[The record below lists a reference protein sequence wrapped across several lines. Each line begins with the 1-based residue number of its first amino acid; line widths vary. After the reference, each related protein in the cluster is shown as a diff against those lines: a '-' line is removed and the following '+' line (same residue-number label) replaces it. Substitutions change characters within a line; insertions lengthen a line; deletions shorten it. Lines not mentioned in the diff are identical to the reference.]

1 MLNWLTHAIGDVEQ
15 KENPKRLD
23 SFEYYTNKTYI
34 IRAVTQ
40 RDT

>member
-23 SFEYYTNKTYI
+23 SFEYYTNKMEYI
-34 IRAVTQ
+34 IHAIT
-40 RDT
+40 

>member
-23 SFEYYTNKTYI
+23 SFEYYTNKMEYI
-34 IRAVTQ
+34 YHT
-40 RDT
+40 RDYIA